1 MHRLYTRSPI
11 AKVMWGILTSLIGI
25 IALLLVLVSEVPRM
39 EAQTTNWEGRSIENG
54 ATLFDGNCATCHGP
68 NGEGLLGR
76 APGLN
81 SYYFFTSTG
90 RLADVGWVG
99 SLEDYVQLTIAA
111 GRPSK
116 TDSQWPEIMP
126 TWAGQ
131 FGGPLRGDQVED
143 LTAYVMNWQESALA
157 QTPEEDPF
165 QPFDDVIKPVEF
177 QNTAFLFL
185 SEEEQTAALEEY
197 KARSIRA
204 PEELW
209 QSEACFAC
217 HNLAV
222 RQEDEPGLNGP
233 NMADLFER
241 AGSRVDGLTAEEYVY
256 QSIVD
261 PASFVVLTYED
272 VGQMPQNFAEKLSEE
287 EIQGLVA
294 WLLDPERDQEQEIDE

>member
-1 MHRLYTRSPI
+1 MHRLYTRSPV

-39 EAQTTNWEGRSIENG
+39 EAQTINWEGRSIENG
-54 ATLFDGNCATCHGP
+54 AILFDSNCAICHGP
-68 NGEGLLGR
+68 NGQGLLGIG
-76 APGLN
+76 PGLN
-81 SYYFFTSTG
+81 SYYFFTPTG

-99 SLEDYVQLTIAA
+99 SLEDYVKLTIAA

-116 TDSQWPEIMP
+116 TDSQWPEVMP
-126 TWAGQ
+126 TWGGQ

-143 LTAYVMNWQESALA
+143 LTAYVMNWQGSALA

-185 SEEEQTAALEEY
+185 SEEEQSAALEEY

-222 RQEDEPGLNGP
+222 RQEDEPGQNGP

-241 AGSRVDGLTAEEYVY
+241 AGSRVEGLTAEEYVY

-261 PASFVVLTYED
+261 PAAFVVLTYED
-272 VGQMPQNFAEKLSEE
+272 VGKMPQNFADKLSED

-294 WLLDPERDQEQEIDE
+294 WLLDPERDQEQEINE

>member
-11 AKVMWGILTSLIGI
+11 AKVMWGILSTLIGI

-39 EAQTTNWEGRSIENG
+39 EAQTINWQGRSVENG
-54 ATLFDGNCATCHGP
+54 ATLFDSNCATCHGP
-68 NGEGLLGR
+68 NGQGLLGR

-81 SYYFFTSTG
+81 SYYFFTPTG
-90 RLADVGWVG
+90 RLADVGWAG
-99 SLEDYVQLTIAA
+99 SLEDYVKLTIAA

-126 TWAGQ
+126 TWGGQ

-143 LTAYVMNWQESALA
+143 LTLYVMNWQESALA

-165 QPFDDVIKPVEF
+165 QPFDDVLKPVEF

-185 SEEEQTAALEEY
+185 SDDEQTAALEEY

-204 PEELW
+204 PDELW

-217 HNLAV
+217 HNLAA
-222 RQEDEPGLNGP
+222 RQEDEPGQNGP
-233 NMADLFER
+233 NLADLFER
-241 AGSRVDGLTAEEYVY
+241 AGSRVDGMTAEEYVY

-261 PASFVVLTYED
+261 PAAFVVLTYED
-272 VGQMPQNFAEKLSEE
+272 VGQMPQNFAEKLSEV
-287 EIQGLVA
+287 EIQDLVE
-294 WLLDPERDQEQEIDE
+294 WLLDPERDQEQEISE